1 MPFLTYDPL
10 PQCLQ
15 HSSATRFLLALDHD
29 RGCTRYLLEVKCLH
43 KLLRWRPVSAGRDRP
58 DRQVREHD
66 SNEQCLPSKSL
77 LPMAS
82 EFSEYLDHVATARS
96 EYGRYINA
104 FAVRGWVEQLHML
117 GLLLDQAP
125 QKGT

>member
-1 MPFLTYDPL
+1 MRPEPGFR
-10 PQCLQ
+10 PQHGHAQQL
-15 HSSATRFLLALDHD
+15 SRV
-29 RGCTRYLLEVKCLH
+29 EP

-66 SNEQCLPSKSL
+66 SNEQCLLSKSL

-82 EFSEYLDHVATARS
+82 ELSEYLDHVARARS

-104 FAVRGWVEQLHML
+104 FAVRGRVEQLRRAQEAE
-117 GLLLDQAP
+117 GPRNRQ
-125 QKGT
+125 G